1 MQNYSTGM
9 TDSPRDPRVSAIE
22 TNQALFA
29 LASVRSAPPRES
41 SYNSYDDAY
50 YNRESEFGS
59 RPTGHGG
66 YDMYPNARG
75 SSGYPRAYHT
85 VDNMRE
91 SSRSPVYSR
100 AMYDQRGVDNSPNTR
115 HQCGYCGKRFSRPS
129 GLKVRVFSSSFLAQC
144 SLTCD
149 WHRYISLLILAK
161 NVGCH
166 FLNIMTVVAD
176 PEMKH
181 MSALRRAVIVR
192 SVSEAICVAMCVS
205 FIKFHHLLK
214 GLPIPVRRAMVEKSE
229 MMYRTLFSDNF
240 FFLGQ
245 LEVFSRRTISFI
257 FFQSWTMPCNRRF
270 PFLST

>member
-129 GLKVRVFSSSFLAQC
+129 GLKIH
-144 SLTCD
+144 LTTHTGEKPYVCPEE
-149 WHRYISLLILAK
+149 
-161 NVGCH
+161 GCH
-166 FLNIMTVVAD
+166 RSF
-176 PEMKH
+176 
-181 MSALRRAVIVR
+181 SVR
-192 SVSEAICVAMCVS
+192 SNMRRHVRIVHQVPPSLEGASDSSEE
-205 FIKFHHLLK
+205 
-214 GLPIPVRRAMVEKSE
+214 GDGREE
-229 MMYRTLFSDNF
+229 
-240 FFLGQ
+240 
-245 LEVFSRRTISFI
+245 
-257 FFQSWTMPCNRRF
+257 
-270 PFLST
+270 